1 MKHVRLSPGLLAV
14 IILGASCAASAK
26 MYYYGDADSFEE
38 GTNGMPVACY
48 KAVQDDSGVV
58 TSAVWVA
65 SESDASKLVSADVG
79 NLAYLGTRP
88 MYGAETER
96 VLELDTGGGS
106 LKRVVSGGGLDTF
119 DSTVFIDM
127 LVQFVPFDEPPV
139 ITNSLVKFAVFL
151 NAQSNLV
158 VYHCGGYDYYDVY
171 FTPYGTSSV
180 TDVTLDPA
188 IWHRLRVIAE
198 FADNLYLPVC
208 SAYVDDV
215 LVTSSGALS
224 YDGWP
229 GPGGYLF
236 PFASWDT
243 LTIQAVSFEGNG
255 RVDELRVTDMGGYLF
270 SPLMLAFNDEH
281 LDVLF
286 SGQTL
291 QTGDMVDNGATISIR
306 ADDWYAISVT
316 GNCSCVRYSG
326 PVGDRVSGST
336 GVVAAAHPATIEI
349 SASLYTGVTL
359 GTNVV
364 DEALLAS
371 WAQANGKTADD
382 VETYGNDWLD
392 DYLLNVAPD
401 TDAAII
407 ISSIAYDASAGTAT
421 ITVSDSSSAVRFDQL
436 NGTLTVYTCA
446 ELKDGWGE
454 PVGNY
459 QVSLADSDEAT
470 VVVNVAAGPFIKV
483 AVK

>member
-1 MKHVRLSPGLLAV
+1 MTRQKLSQGLLTAFIV
-14 IILGASCAASAK
+14 GSSCAASAK

-38 GTNGMPVACY
+38 GTNGMPAACY

-65 SESDASKLVSADVG
+65 SGSDASKLVSADAG

-106 LKRVVSGGGLDTF
+106 LKRVVSGGGLDAF
-119 DSTVFIDM
+119 NSTVFIDM

-139 ITNSLVKFAVFL
+139 ITNSLVKFAVYL

-158 VYHCGGYDYYDVY
+158 VYHCGGYDDY

-180 TDVTLDPA
+180 TDVTLDPT
-188 IWHRLRVIAE
+188 IWHRLRVIAG
-198 FADNLYLPVC
+198 FSDNLGLPVC
-208 SAYVDDV
+208 CAYVDDV
-215 LVTSSGALS
+215 LVTSSGAF
-224 YDGWP
+224 D
-229 GPGGYLF
+229 GPGGCLF

-270 SPLMLAFNDEH
+270 SPLMLVFNDAH

-286 SGQTL
+286 AGQML

-316 GNCSCVRYSG
+316 GDCSCVRYSG
-326 PVGDRVSGST
+326 PVGDRVSSST

-382 VETYGNDWLD
+382 VETYGNAWLD

-401 TDAAII
+401 TDAAIM

-421 ITVSDSSSAVRFDQL
+421 IMVSASSSAVRFDQL

-459 QVSLADSDEAT
+459 QVSLADADEAT
-470 VVVNVAAGPFIKV
+470 VVVNVSAGPFIKV